1 MKKTGILC
9 LVVSLFSFSL
19 FAGTSFGNPDLN
31 LNDEILFTVRHNM
44 VGTSPYK
51 SLFHAALKDGK
62 PESDPEVI
70 TC

>member
-9 LVVSLFSFSL
+9 LVLSLVTFSL

-44 VGTSPYK
+44 VGTSP
-51 SLFHAALKDGK
+51 
-62 PESDPEVI
+62 
-70 TC
+70 